1 MKRNLVWLAAAFFLM
16 VAFFIGGCS
25 NAKKAAAPAVV
36 NGNSL
41 VVRMLDVGQGDA
53 ILIQQGGE
61 TVLVDSGDIET
72 REQLIAQLKKYGVVK
87 IDKLIVTHAHADHIG
102 GLEAVFAN
110 FAVGDIYDSGVV
122 TSSKLYRDYLKT
134 VKTKQIPLHAAKDG
148 MVTSVGAAQL
158 DFFSMTAPIL
168 VDDKPDL
175 NNNSVVFRLR
185 FGDFSMLFTGD
196 IEQAAEDK
204 LIGRYGSKLASRVL
218 KVGHHGSK
226 TSSSTEFLKVV
237 KPETGLISLGAGNAY
252 GHPHQ
257 STLRRLEQNKI
268 QLWRTDQH
276 GTITLETDG
285 KTYQVKGE
293 K

>member
-102 GLEAVFAN
+102 GLERFSPTLP
-110 FAVGDIYDSGVV
+110 SG
-122 TSSKLYRDYLKT
+122 
-134 VKTKQIPLHAAKDG
+134 I
-148 MVTSVGAAQL
+148 
-158 DFFSMTAPIL
+158 FMTAAL
-168 VDDKPDL
+168 
-175 NNNSVVFRLR
+175 S
-185 FGDFSMLFTGD
+185 
-196 IEQAAEDK
+196 QAA
-204 LIGRYGSKLASRVL
+204 SC
-218 KVGHHGSK
+218 
-226 TSSSTEFLKVV
+226 
-237 KPETGLISLGAGNAY
+237 TGI
-252 GHPHQ
+252 
-257 STLRRLEQNKI
+257 I
-268 QLWRTDQH
+268 
-276 GTITLETDG
+276 
-285 KTYQVKGE
+285 
-293 K
+293 